1 MRECFPRPHIFSVV
15 TKTNSSSNPE
25 IKFYIP
31 LLTSCY
37 YKSPVRRNLT
47 LKNSSCFGIVPENIK
62 FTHSSQREC
71 TVNSAKSSLTKQ
83 LHLFQSFWN
92 IGYFSGSKNL
102 SPFAVSLLS
111 GVGQGWLP
119 RGRERR
125 AQFPIPGV
133 CAFLTARAPG
143 LRLQHP
149 ETTMVNENRVEIPP
163 RH

>member
-1 MRECFPRPHIFSVV
+1 MQECFPRPHIFSVV
-15 TKTNSSSNPE
+15 TKRNSSSNLE

-71 TVNSAKSSLTKQ
+71 TVNSAKSSLNSYICFN
-83 LHLFQSFWN
+83 HSRN
-92 IGYFSGSKNL
+92 IGYFSASKNQL
-102 SPFAVSLLS
+102 PFAVGLLS

-125 AQFPIPGV
+125 AQFPVPGV
-133 CAFLTARAPG
+133 CAFLRARALG

-149 ETTMVNENRVEIPP
+149 EIIMVNKNRAEIPP